1 MGIGETGSGTSGSCV
16 AMRTT
21 FAGFLDGR
29 HQLSCQPPSLAGR
42 MLAPPAG
49 LVQVVLAEAIIPLP
63 RWTAD
68 FPLVCRV
75 NGVAQ
80 NPSLRG
86 QKGQPARLRGQ
97 TLHVWKNAALPPP
110 NHHLDPVCSFSAIW
124 DVKER
129 KSTW

>member
-1 MGIGETGSGTSGSCV
+1 MRIGETGSGTSGSCV

-29 HQLSCQPPSLAGR
+29 HQLSFQPPGLAGR

-49 LVQVVLAEAIIPLP
+49 SVQVVLAGAIIPLP
-63 RWTAD
+63 RRTAD
-68 FPLVCRV
+68 FPLVCRG
-75 NGVAQ
+75 NGAAQ

-97 TLHVWKNAALPPP
+97 TLHVWKKAAP
-110 NHHLDPVCSFSAIW
+110 SAAIW